1 MSPHRDQSSNMVV
14 QWKTR
19 MEQRIHQTGNHNV
32 EEKSYWKTWRIDLE
46 TLPIIWLASLTPLEW
61 TLHGATDWLVWQCVQ
76 NEIWLVVHR
85 QDQIGWKA
93 WVVCSLPEWWS
104 KGPISSL
111 VQRSLNWPD
120 GAKRKWTCLLSS
132 LIILLFCKISPLIA
146 MLIAFIR
153 TIQSECAHLLL
164 QLMRFSCA
172 FILCCMKPNLP
183 GVLKRTHILYLS
195 LCFYK
200 SSQMIKCS
208 YFSNQFSKP
217 ECDCISN
224 AHFLLIFDLTNF
236 EIIILFSF
244 YAGNLFNINQLELSS
259 LLYKNKL

>member
-1 MSPHRDQSSNMVV
+1 M
-14 QWKTR
+14 
-19 MEQRIHQTGNHNV
+19 
-32 EEKSYWKTWRIDLE
+32 
-46 TLPIIWLASLTPLEW
+46 
-61 TLHGATDWLVWQCVQ
+61 
-76 NEIWLVVHR
+76 
-85 QDQIGWKA
+85 
-93 WVVCSLPEWWS
+93 
-104 KGPISSL
+104 
-111 VQRSLNWPD
+111 
-120 GAKRKWTCLLSS
+120 SS

-164 QLMRFSCA
+164 QVMRFSCA

-183 GVLKRTHILYLS
+183 GVLKRTHNLYLS

-200 SSQMIKCS
+200 SSQMIRCS
-208 YFSNQFSKP
+208 YFSNQFFKP

-244 YAGNLFNINQLELSS
+244 YAGNLFNINQLELAS
-259 LLYKNKL
+259 LLYKSKL